1 MNNALLDFI
10 ELKRATI
17 KDRAAGLITTDEANR
32 VIQPALTQAIKDSGL
47 PKEEFIL
54 MVLKQDQKWLLPTQ
68 LKALRS
74 TKL

>member
-17 KDRAAGLITTDEANR
+17 KDRADGLITTDEANR

-54 MVLKQDQKWLLPTQ
+54 MVLKQDQK
-68 LKALRS
+68 
-74 TKL
+74 

>member
-1 MNNALLDFI
+1 MPNPLLTFI

-47 PKEEFIL
+47 PKDEFIL
-54 MVLKQDQKWLLPTQ
+54 MVLKHDVK
-68 LKALRS
+68 
-74 TKL
+74 